1 MVENRKEDIGDK
13 QCLIPFWRK
22 QSTLFR
28 IKLKMAKAHT
38 HIQCCIILRL
48 IKTIYMQGSEQEG
61 CYGKHFSPRDSV
73 PDVLRLMGAIRG
85 DQVSVAGL
93 IKLDGDP
100 ASSNY

>member
-1 MVENRKEDIGDK
+1 
-13 QCLIPFWRK
+13 
-22 QSTLFR
+22 
-28 IKLKMAKAHT
+28 
-38 HIQCCIILRL
+38 
-48 IKTIYMQGSEQEG
+48 MQGSEQEG